1 MIQFTVSEKCRSEE
15 LLAKFLP
22 PASMDPGKRIQKYAE
37 AIANEMA
44 LIHGGHW
51 RVQIDHQAG
60 LVAIV
65 QC

>member
-1 MIQFTVSEKCRSEE
+1 MIQYTVREKMRSDEMLAK
-15 LLAKFLP
+15 LLAGSKG
-22 PASMDPGKRIQKYAE
+22 DPGHRIHQHAT

-44 LIHGGHW
+44 SIHGGDW